1 MTKQTILK
9 REPKMP
15 RISSILISVLLLMVF
30 SGCGSK
36 STIVLLPDP
45 DGKVGQV
52 VVATEGG
59 QQVLNQAYQAVEA
72 KGPKAPP
79 GEIVVLNPEEVQSI
93 FAEVIAVDPLIPVKF
108 ILYFLL
114 NSNELTDE
122 SQDELPQIIKTV
134 EERNSTDIVITGHT
148 DTVGAMEYNYK
159 LALERAEIMKGILIA
174 NGING
179 DNITT
184 TSHGEGNPLIK
195 TQDDVEEPR
204 NRRVEVVVR

>member
-1 MTKQTILK
+1 
-9 REPKMP
+9 MP